1 MLEQSYRFHGHGR
14 LRFLYQR
21 GKTYRTKSLSLR
33 LVRNPQ
39 RVNGRLAVIV
49 TKTVQKAAP
58 RRNRIRRR
66 VYEVIRTHWEH
77 IAPSHDMII
86 SVYDTQTDI
95 MPPAELE
102 ALVVDALKQ
111 ARVWQEPQKD
121 GKAG

>member
-1 MLEQSYRFHGHGR
+1 MLEHRYRFHGHGS

-33 LVRNPQ
+33 VVRNPQ
-39 RVNGRLAVIV
+39 RVHSRLAVIV
-49 TKTVQKAAP
+49 TKKVQKAAP

-86 SVYDTQTDI
+86 SVYDAQTDI